1 MAAFDAFR
9 PALPAA
15 HGSVF
20 SNLLGALVS
29 WNDRRVTIKM
39 LDGLSDRELSDI
51 GLARTDIVRFADI
64 RR

>member
-20 SNLLGALVS
+20 SNLLGNLVA
-29 WNDRRVTIKM
+29 WNDHRVTVRM
-39 LDGLSDRELSDI
+39 LNGLTDRELSDI
-51 GLARTDIVRFADI
+51 GLQRTEIERFAEI